1 MKFLARLF
9 NDPQSRRLIR
19 LIGTP
24 LALIAALWHS
34 LHTFSM
40 WQQMQQYETSDPSLS
55 SFFYAQFQ
63 SELMV
68 TVAAFFAG
76 IFGWHMFKPRETA
89 PVQEAADIAN

>member
-9 NDPQSRRLIR
+9 NDPRSRRPIR

-34 LHTFSM
+34 LHAFSM
-40 WQQMQQYETSDPSLS
+40 WQQMQEWKTSDPSAS
-55 SFFYAQFQ
+55 HFFYTQFQ
-63 SELMV
+63 TELMI

-76 IFGWHMFKPRETA
+76 VFGWHMFKPHPA
-89 PVQEAADIAN
+89 PEAVADSQAA

>member
-9 NDPQSRRLIR
+9 NNPWSRRLIR

-40 WQQMQQYETSDPSLS
+40 WQQMELYKTTDPSAS
-55 SFFYAQFQ
+55 NFFYTQFQ
-63 SELMV
+63 TELMV

-76 IFGWHMFKPRETA
+76 IFGWHMFKPLPLDRG
-89 PVQEAADIAN
+89 